1 MKLRSTLGSVIGA
14 VLFTFGCHI
23 SAISQINCDELS
35 APVISC
41 QKQISCAGQ
50 PVTLKAEGCAGTV
63 EWSNK
68 KTGGTLTVYPTQTT
82 GYKAICIKGDCKSKP
97 SDELVIS
104 VSIPAT
110 PIVEADRDK
119 ICLGDSVV
127 LTIQGCTGEII
138 WSNGMMGKS
147 ITVHPIA
154 TSKYTATCRTEGCV
168 SCFAD
173 DVIITVMGGEPLLLK
188 ASQSIICQGQS
199 SVLSAI
205 GNCAGQIKWS
215 TAEIGRTITVKP
227 EQTTDYWALCEAE
240 GCAPVKSSLSVQVSP
255 PLAPTVKADKNII
268 CAGELLTLSSDGCN
282 GIVIWNNKM
291 EGQTISVLP
300 TETTIYTA
308 RCAQGA
314 CQSTESAPVSITIK
328 GIIPDKPQAVS
339 ELKNECPYTTVDL
352 SSAIKSQS
360 LTDIIHEA
368 HMSNSPNS
376 PLVSEV
382 GAIAENRIYY
392 LFARTKEGC
401 YSEASKVNVI
411 INACQN
417 PLPLCSTNPA
427 TATIVKTELTTAG
440 NFSLEGK
447 IGGAASNG
455 HWNTNGTG
463 AFNTTSGL
471 TVIYTPSPE
480 DIQAG
485 YVSILFSS
493 DDPDGDGP
501 CKAGVEVKELKIK
514 AAPILPKEMIGVN
527 KLVKSWARL
536 ADNLFEIEY
545 SLQLVNMGKSELIS
559 VQLTDSLDNVFKNG
573 AVIVEKPTVKIEDL
587 SANTLKP
594 DGLDTTYTGQNGHY
608 NLLSQEAGPLLPGQT
623 WTIHIKTTIN
633 TVNAQDSIFYNTA
646 YARAADVNGNLCLD
660 QSVNGNWPDLNQNE
674 DPTDDAFPTALSLNT
689 LRDPGNDFFI
699 PEGFSPNSDGIND
712 FLIVKKPADVTVSLD
727 VYNRW
732 GGLVYRNN
740 DYKNDWNGGISAQNN
755 IPAGTYFYV
764 VRLSDGREFSKFLT
778 INR

>member
-1 MKLRSTLGSVIGA
+1 MKLRSALGSVIGT
-14 VLFTFGCHI
+14 VLFSLGCCI
-23 SAISQINCDELS
+23 SAIAQTNCDELS

-63 EWSNK
+63 EWTNQ
-68 KTGGTLTVYPTQTT
+68 KTGLTLTVYPTQTT
-82 GYKAICIKGDCKSKP
+82 AYRAVCIKGDCKSKP
-97 SDELVIS
+97 SDELVIT

-127 LTIQGCTGEII
+127 LTTQGCKGEII
-138 WSNGMMGKS
+138 WSNGMMGKK
-147 ITVHPIA
+147 ITVRPIT

-199 SVLSAI
+199 SILSAM

-215 TAEIGRTITVKP
+215 TAETGRTITIKP
-227 EQTTDYWALCEAE
+227 EHTTDYWALCEAE
-240 GCAPVKSSLSVQVSP
+240 GCVAVKSSLNVQVSP
-255 PLAPTVKADKNII
+255 PSAPIVKADKSII
-268 CAGELLTLSSDGCN
+268 CAGELLTLSADGCN
-282 GIVIWNNKM
+282 GIVIWSNKM
-291 EGQTISVLP
+291 EGQTIGVQP

-308 RCAQGA
+308 RCTQGA
-314 CQSTESAPVSITIK
+314 CQSNESVPVTITIK
-328 GIIPDKPQAVS
+328 GLIPDKPQVVA
-339 ELKNECPYTTVDL
+339 ELKNECPFTTVDL
-352 SSAIKSQS
+352 SSAIKSQA

-368 HMSNSPNS
+368 HMSNSPSS
-376 PLVSEV
+376 PLVAES
-382 GAIAENRIYY
+382 GAIAENRTYY
-392 LFARTKEGC
+392 LFARSKEGC
-401 YSEASKVNVI
+401 YSEASPVNIV

-417 PLPLCSTNPA
+417 PLPGCATNPA
-427 TATIVKTELTTAG
+427 TATIIKAELTTAG

-447 IGGAASNG
+447 IGGVASNG
-455 HWNTNGTG
+455 QWKSNGTG
-463 AFNTTSGL
+463 LFNTPSGL
-471 TVIYTPSPE
+471 SVIYTPSPE
-480 DIQAG
+480 DRQAG
-485 YVSILFSS
+485 NVSIQFSS

-514 AAPILPKEMIGVN
+514 AAPALPKEMIGVN
-527 KLVKSWARL
+527 KLAKNWARI
-536 ADNLFEIEY
+536 ATNLFEIEY
-545 SLQLVNMGKSELIS
+545 ILQLVNMGKSNLTS
-559 VQLTDSLDNVFKNG
+559 VQLTDSLDKVFKNG
-573 AVIVEKPTVKIEDL
+573 AFIVEKPIVRIEDL
-587 SANTLKP
+587 TTNTLKAS
-594 DGLDTTYTGQNGHY
+594 DLDTTYTGQNGHY
-608 NLLSQEAGPLLPGQT
+608 NLLSQQAGPLLPGQA
-623 WTIHIKTTIN
+623 WVINIKTTIN

-646 YARAADVNGNLCLD
+646 YAQATDVNGTLCSD

-674 DPTDDAFPTALSLNT
+674 DPTDDTFPTIVSLNT
-689 LRDPGNDFFI
+689 LKDTGNDFFI

-712 FLIVKKPADVTVSLD
+712 FLVVKKPAGLTVSLD

-740 DYKNDWNGGISAQNN
+740 DYRNDWNGGISVQNN
-755 IPAGTYFYV
+755 VPAGTYFYV
-764 VRLSDGREFSKFLT
+764 VRFSDGREFSKFLT